1 MEITWRVCRAR
12 VPHAS
17 DFRDA
22 KHIPDRSVE
31 NWPIG
36 QDDESVTTPARER
49 TRHEIVRQ
57 AMRLFQD
64 RGYGAV
70 SLQDIASAAGCSKAT
85 VLYHFNGKPAV
96 LAAVLEPAG
105 ADLAE
110 LVAAAEQ
117 LAPDEA
123 QEYTIGRFT
132 EMAVHYR
139 GVIDVLQELIPV
151 IEEMPEFA
159 QLVADGLRMQRFM
172 AGSDEPLELDLAGFA
187 INGLL
192 GACRRPG
199 ERTDDEMRRLCD
211 IALRRLLRPN

>member
-1 MEITWRVCRAR
+1 M
-12 VPHAS
+12 
-17 DFRDA
+17 
-22 KHIPDRSVE
+22 
-31 NWPIG
+31 
-36 QDDESVTTPARER
+36 TTPARER

-57 AMRLFQD
+57 AMRLFQG

-70 SLQDIASAAGCSKAT
+70 SLQDIATAAGCSKAT

-96 LAAVLEPAG
+96 LAAVLEPAK

-110 LVAAAEQ
+110 LVAAAAQ
-117 LAPDEA
+117 LERDEA

-132 EMAVHYR
+132 ELSVRYR
-139 GVIDVLQELIPV
+139 GVIDVVQELIPV

-159 QLVADGLRMQRFM
+159 QLVADGLRMTEFL
-172 AGSDEPLELDLAGFA
+172 AGSDDPLELSVASFA

-199 ERTDDEMRRLCD
+199 ERTDDEMRHLCD
-211 IALRRLLRPN
+211 VALRRLLRPN

>member
-110 LVAAAEQ
+110 LVAA
-117 LAPDEA
+117 
-123 QEYTIGRFT
+123 
-132 EMAVHYR
+132 
-139 GVIDVLQELIPV
+139 
-151 IEEMPEFA
+151 
-159 QLVADGLRMQRFM
+159 
-172 AGSDEPLELDLAGFA
+172 
-187 INGLL
+187 
-192 GACRRPG
+192 
-199 ERTDDEMRRLCD
+199 
-211 IALRRLLRPN
+211 